1 MADETIKQ
9 ETIACPSCGG
19 DLGKSARTEGS
30 GEDAEEVPIARCLS
44 CGKEYDR
51 RTDVYYRVYELMFAP
66 DAGTSPFKL
75 GAKGMLGGVEY
86 EIIGRIRY
94 QDEDEYELDV
104 WDEWLAVSAEGG
116 YVWFV
121 EEEGRVFSYSEYTP
135 ESIDLEASGKNFEFE
150 GRHYSKEDTGF
161 VARIVFAEGELS
173 WRPEIGE
180 PAQCYDFS
188 RGHYRYTIEQSEDE
202 VSVTRGTGV
211 PYRDVIL
218 AFSRDEFYEKYQNT
232 LKRRKRYVWK
242 ALVYIAMM
250 LAAFSLTVARC
261 VSGSEV
267 ADAIDYSKTVVIAD
281 NELRT
286 EDNASVYVSQVLY
299 NPIHLRAKPGS
310 MYTIR
315 VFIDQSVQPLNREW
329 QSFRMMLIRHDKL
342 QEFLRAL
349 PAKREQSGPGGSAPV
364 KPGEPALSA
373 GLPADSPL
381 REVLDDIDLQPEP
394 VESLAVSGD
403 FWDEEGYDDEGH
415 WHEAETA
422 IEKDFVIDA
431 TGDYH
436 VYLELYSQN
445 ARSVESVRL
454 AVVDDVKSYRYF
466 LIAFFIFMVLW
477 IVNQVRAKSYNELP
491 FDVAV
496 K

>member
-173 WRPEIGE
+173 WRPRS
-180 PAQCYDFS
+180 AS
-188 RGHYRYTIEQSEDE
+188 RRS
-202 VSVTRGTGV
+202 
-211 PYRDVIL
+211 
-218 AFSRDEFYEKYQNT
+218 
-232 LKRRKRYVWK
+232 
-242 ALVYIAMM
+242 AMI
-250 LAAFSLTVARC
+250 FP
-261 VSGSEV
+261 G
-267 ADAIDYSKTVVIAD
+267 AI
-281 NELRT
+281 
-286 EDNASVYVSQVLY
+286 
-299 NPIHLRAKPGS
+299 
-310 MYTIR
+310 
-315 VFIDQSVQPLNREW
+315 
-329 QSFRMMLIRHDKL
+329 
-342 QEFLRAL
+342 
-349 PAKREQSGPGGSAPV
+349 
-364 KPGEPALSA
+364 
-373 GLPADSPL
+373 
-381 REVLDDIDLQPEP
+381 
-394 VESLAVSGD
+394 
-403 FWDEEGYDDEGH
+403 
-415 WHEAETA
+415 TA
-422 IEKDFVIDA
+422 
-431 TGDYH
+431 T
-436 VYLELYSQN
+436 
-445 ARSVESVRL
+445 
-454 AVVDDVKSYRYF
+454 
-466 LIAFFIFMVLW
+466 
-477 IVNQVRAKSYNELP
+477 P
-491 FDVAV
+491 
-496 K
+496 